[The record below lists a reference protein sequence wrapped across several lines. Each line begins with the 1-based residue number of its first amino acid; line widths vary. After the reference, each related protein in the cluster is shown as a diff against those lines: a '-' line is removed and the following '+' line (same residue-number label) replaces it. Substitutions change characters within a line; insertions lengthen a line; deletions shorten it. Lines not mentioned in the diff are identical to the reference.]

1 MIEQAE
7 IDRVQNSVNI
17 VDTIGAYVT
26 LKKNGANHAGL
37 CPFHNEKSPSFTV
50 SETKQFYHCF
60 GCGAHGTVITFLMEF
75 SGLEFIDALKSIDS
89 SIQVMP
95 TEKVRRNLSAV
106 KTASSGRV
114 PHNNKQDPEKA
125 NHILKLCT
133 VDRVSGIDFLRH
145 KSGFYLGC
153 YTADAEL
160 VNAAMFKHGETMRFC
175 AAGITYGAFTPI
187 RMNGSDNYICCTTLA
202 DGRFIAN
209 ETNQNV
215 AVCWEDA
222 NLKYV
227 IWNKSGLNIR
237 PCLTAKDDNYL
248 TFEMPHLWLEDFKV
262 TKRERVDV

>member
-114 PHNNKQDPEKA
+114 PHNN
-125 NHILKLCT
+125 
-133 VDRVSGIDFLRH
+133 
-145 KSGFYLGC
+145 
-153 YTADAEL
+153 
-160 VNAAMFKHGETMRFC
+160 AAMFKHGETMRFC

-187 RMNGSDNYICCTTLA
+187 RMNDSDNYICCTTLA

-262 TKRERVDV
+262 TKRERFDV